1 MGTPHDTKEGGSES
15 PLVLELCSLHST
27 GYYVTLRPIT
37 AAVAELAD
45 ALDSGSSGSKIP
57 WRFDSS
63 QPHFNPPT
71 DGLKTVRGNRFLSS
85 IRPVDQPSPAFPPGH
100 PHHP

>member
-1 MGTPHDTKEGGSES
+1 MGAFDGCANAHSRYSSGTGGCGEV
-15 PLVLELCSLHST
+15 PFCV
-27 GYYVTLRPIT
+27 PIS

-63 QPHFNPPT
+63 QPHFSI
-71 DGLKTVRGNRFLSS
+71 GQGMFLML
-85 IRPVDQPSPAFPPGH
+85 A
-100 PHHP
+100 

>member
-1 MGTPHDTKEGGSES
+1 ME
-15 PLVLELCSLHST
+15 VLRVDLAHLP
-27 GYYVTLRPIT
+27 VAILRRFA

-63 QPHFNPPT
+63 QPHFSI
-71 DGLKTVRGNRFLSS
+71 GQGMFLML
-85 IRPVDQPSPAFPPGH
+85 G
-100 PHHP
+100 

>member
-1 MGTPHDTKEGGSES
+1 MGILPRF
-15 PLVLELCSLHST
+15 P
-27 GYYVTLRPIT
+27 

-63 QPHFNPPT
+63 QPHVSAGSEFRSPLFLCGQVMMHTGEPPA
-71 DGLKTVRGNRFLSS
+71 
-85 IRPVDQPSPAFPPGH
+85 VDWLVSLLQVAKKL
-100 PHHP
+100 

>member
-1 MGTPHDTKEGGSES
+1 MS
-15 PLVLELCSLHST
+15 P
-27 GYYVTLRPIT
+27 PIA

-63 QPHFNPPT
+63 QPHLDYKPGSATLTSVLTPFFCSELNQ
-71 DGLKTVRGNRFLSS
+71 LISLSS
-85 IRPVDQPSPAFPPGH
+85 DTLA
-100 PHHP
+100 

>member
-1 MGTPHDTKEGGSES
+1 ME
-15 PLVLELCSLHST
+15 VLRADLAHLP
-27 GYYVTLRPIT
+27 VAILRCFA

-63 QPHFNPPT
+63 QPHFSIGQGMCF
-71 DGLKTVRGNRFLSS
+71 DAGL
-85 IRPVDQPSPAFPPGH
+85 IHGH
-100 PHHP
+100 QTQS